1 MDATQKRELNAR
13 LNESHGSFELV
24 VSPVI
29 LALLGYL
36 LDSRVTHT
44 TPVFTV
50 TAAVFGVVGAT
61 VKLLLDYRTKMAEL
75 EANAPWAGRKG
86 ARA

>member
-1 MDATQKRELNAR
+1 
-13 LNESHGSFELV
+13 
-24 VSPVI
+24 
-29 LALLGYL
+29 
-36 LDSRVTHT
+36 
-44 TPVFTV
+44 VFTV